1 MTMKI
6 IEKFIEGKDPDQTL
20 CEDRIFLS
28 PFFAAVFD
36 GVTSKSDIRWN
47 GETGGVHAI
56 KLLGEVLE
64 GLDPDSDVCNFASKA
79 TDAFSGECN
88 SRGITASNDR
98 IQACCVVY
106 SARRNELWFIGDC
119 KAMADGKE
127 VVSPLIDAEG
137 IYSNARALFLE
148 CELASG
154 KTFDQI
160 EADDTGRAFI
170 LPLVKKYSVFSNNG
184 SSEYGYS
191 VINGLPIPGQLIH
204 VAAIPSGCSEI
215 VLSSDGYPKLFPT
228 LEETESY
235 LKALLEKD
243 PLCFR
248 ENKRP
253 KGLHK
258 GYNSFDDRAYLRF
271 RPC

>member
-1 MTMKI
+1 MKI
-6 IEKFIEGKDPDQTL
+6 IEKFIEGKDPDQRL
-20 CEDRIFLS
+20 CEDRIFIS

-36 GVTSKSDIRWN
+36 GVTSKSDKRWN

-56 KLLGEVLE
+56 NLLGEVLE
-64 GLDPDSDVCNFASKA
+64 CLDPDSDVYSFASKA
-79 TDAFSGECN
+79 TAAFSDEC
-88 SRGITASNDR
+88 SRRGITASNDR

-106 SARRNELWFIGDC
+106 SFRRKELWFIGDC
-119 KAMADGKE
+119 KAMVDGKE
-127 VVSPLIDAEG
+127 VVSPMIDAESV
-137 IYSNARALFLE
+137 YSNARALFLE
-148 CELASG
+148 CELVSG
-154 KTFDQI
+154 KTLEQI

-170 LPLVKKYSVFSNNG
+170 LPLVKKYSVFANNG

-191 VINGLPIPGQLIH
+191 VINGLPIPASLIH
-204 VAAIPSGCSEI
+204 VAAVSSGCSEI

-228 LEETESY
+228 LGETESY

-258 GYNSFDDRAYLRF
+258 GNYSFDDRAYLRF
-271 RPC
+271 RPN